1 LVMSTDSK
9 ALFQALK
16 EAIIEGDE
24 QKSAV
29 LAGEIKRAGIDVLE
43 VINGAI
49 KPATDYVGDKYERQ
63 EFFLPELV
71 VAGDAASA
79 ALDILLPKEQKG
91 KFSKAT
97 IITGTIF
104 GDIHEIG
111 KNIVSSLLMA
121 NGYNVINLGP
131 DVSPNKFI
139 EEAKKNNA
147 KFIGISCLLSPSMF
161 YMRDVI
167 KRLTDE
173 GLRDKIMV
181 IIGGASIDPSWA
193 KEIGADGWARD
204 AERAVQLADR
214 LLKGEQPRPL
224 IIGG

>member
-1 LVMSTDSK
+1 MSN
-9 ALFQALK
+9 QALLEGLK
-16 EAIIEGDE
+16 QAIIEGDE
-24 QKSAV
+24 VKSADIAKQ
-29 LAGEIKRAGIDVLE
+29 LKQAGADVLD
-43 VINGAI
+43 VINSAI
-49 KPATDYVGDKYERQ
+49 KPATDYVGDKYEKQ

-79 ALDILLPKEQKG
+79 ALDVLLPKGDKG

-97 IITGTIF
+97 VITGTIY

-111 KNIVSSLLMA
+111 KNIVSSLLMS
-121 NGYNVINLGP
+121 NGYNVINLGT
-131 DVSPNKFI
+131 DVHPNKFV
-139 EEAKKNNA
+139 EEAKKNDA
-147 KFIGISCLLSPSMF
+147 RFIGISCLLSPSMF
-161 YMRDVI
+161 YMKDVI

-193 KEIGADGWARD
+193 REIGADGWARD